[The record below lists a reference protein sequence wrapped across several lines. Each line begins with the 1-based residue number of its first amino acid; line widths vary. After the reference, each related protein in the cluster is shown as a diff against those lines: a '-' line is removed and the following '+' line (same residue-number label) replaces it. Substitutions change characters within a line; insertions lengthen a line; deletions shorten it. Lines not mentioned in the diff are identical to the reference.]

1 MVQYCKSEEKIM
13 RDKPRY
19 SRVSDILDLAIF
31 MESKI
36 QGVTISE
43 IAERYNVSRRTA
55 ERMRDSLTCIFPQID
70 EIEVEDNQK
79 HWGFIDYSIKNLISF
94 LPEEIANLEQ
104 LQNITINS
112 QLSEELNKTIE
123 KIKVLNRKNIN
134 NLQNK
139 IEMILQTEGLAVRQ
153 LPQYKIEPDVFEK
166 LRKAINN
173 NKILKGTYHNKERF
187 LEPLGVIY
195 GEKISLIEKEKAK
208 GDGIYN
214 YLLHKFENLK
224 ITDKSYERGNF
235 DLQEYA
241 NKSFGVFQGEIYD
254 VKLKF
259 SPEAADDAEQYN
271 FHPTQKMK
279 KDENGNLIVNF
290 KASGDREIIW
300 HVFKW
305 GKYCEILAPK
315 KLREVYKNYLKENL
329 EKY

>member
-1 MVQYCKSEEKIM
+1 M

-104 LQNITINS
+104 LQNITVNS
-112 QLSEELNKTIE
+112 QLSEELSKTIE

-166 LRKAINN
+166 VRKAINN
-173 NKILKGTYHNKERF
+173 NKILKGNYHNRERF

-195 GEKISLIEKEKAK
+195 GEKIYLIAREKAK

-214 YLLHKFENLK
+214 YLLHKFENLE

-259 SPEAADDAEQYN
+259 SPEVADDAEQYN

-279 KDENGNLIVNF
+279 KDENWNLIVNF
-290 KASGDREIIW
+290 KASGDREIIC